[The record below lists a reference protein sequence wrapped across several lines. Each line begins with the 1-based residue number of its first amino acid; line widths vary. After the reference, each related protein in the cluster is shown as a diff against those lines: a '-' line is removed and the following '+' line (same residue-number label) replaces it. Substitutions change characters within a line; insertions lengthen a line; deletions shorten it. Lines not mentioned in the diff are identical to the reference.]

1 MMENKKEN
9 IDNLLSRFYSPDQAE
24 QIKKDIAQ
32 GEQLFDGYRAPQPQE
47 NIINN
52 IKLNISRKRRHTG
65 ILHVLVKTI
74 AVAAVVLVASYLLLQ
89 NTATQKPAVNN
100 IQNSYRAAMT
110 RTDNSITELEKEA
123 QLLGSEVMA
132 VRLGED
138 NGTNEQLSDS
148 VGNVETEIIDTENF
162 FWKG

>member
-24 QIKKDIAQ
+24 QIKKDITQ

-47 NIINN
+47 NIISN
-52 IKLNISRKRRHTG
+52 IKLNISRNRRHTG
-65 ILHVLVKTI
+65 ILQVLVKTI

-89 NTATQKPAVNN
+89 NTATQKPVGNN
-100 IQNSYRAAMT
+100 VRNGYRAAMT
-110 RTDNSITELEKEA
+110 RTDNSITALEKEA
-123 QLLGSEVMA
+123 ELLGSEVMA

-138 NGTNEQLSDS
+138 NGTNEQLTDS
-148 VGNVETEIIDTENF
+148 VGNVEVEIINTENF

>member
-24 QIKKDIAQ
+24 QIKNDIAQ
-32 GEQLFDGYRAPQPQE
+32 GEQLFDGYRAPEPQE

-52 IKLNISRKRRHTG
+52 IKLNISRNRRHTG
-65 ILHVLVKTI
+65 ILQVLVKTI

-89 NTATQKPAVNN
+89 NSATQKPVGNN
-100 IQNSYRAAMT
+100 VQNSWQAALT
-110 RTDNSITELEKEA
+110 RTDNNITALEKEA
-123 QLLGSEVMA
+123 QLLSGEVMD

-138 NGTNEQLSDS
+138 NGTNGQLSDS